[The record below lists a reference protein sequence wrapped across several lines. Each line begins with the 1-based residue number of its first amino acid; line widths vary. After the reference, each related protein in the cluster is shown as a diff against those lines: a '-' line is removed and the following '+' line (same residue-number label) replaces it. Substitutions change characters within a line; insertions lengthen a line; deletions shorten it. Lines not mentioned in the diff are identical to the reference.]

1 MPPKR
6 GSPGPKALVD
16 KSITPPSPPSSPP
29 SRVAESDEE
38 ELAEDE
44 REGLLGLYGEE
55 DSADI
60 SSGSSYQPGSIGS
73 EMRILFPIAWQTVL
87 ATVLQS
93 MTQQVTVLFVGH
105 IGVVELGAA
114 ALASMWVNITGVS
127 IVYGGASALDSL
139 ASQAFGAKSYA
150 AVGLWSLRFLLIV
163 TIMCVPI
170 CCSWWF
176 GCAPV
181 LRMIGIDDETAIKSE
196 LFCRVY
202 TLWMWPTF
210 ANRAMQ
216 SFLRAQGIVRPV
228 SIVTTVTLVVH
239 IPTTYLFVDWLGFAG
254 APLALAINA
263 WISFFLLLAY
273 CRTNLKTKRCLPEVY
288 DSQLLEGWGLLIR
301 MGAAGAAAMM
311 GVWWS
316 WELLSGMAG
325 TLGEVPLAAHV
336 AMQQFGM
343 FFFPFFLGGGMAATA
358 RVGNLLGMGDPKR
371 ARISARAATIGTV
384 VVQGGILSPV
394 LVARHKFA
402 YIYTNDV
409 RVAELAAQVA
419 WFFVLNQ
426 FITANSVVLQ
436 GILTGC
442 GRQAINAKVALI
454 ASYCVG
460 IPCAVLFGFY
470 FEFGVLGLW
479 GGLACGQFS
488 RASTLH
494 YLCHKQDWA
503 ELSRQARVR
512 AKAQGTGKAKAKG
525 KDRAAA

>member
-6 GSPGPKALVD
+6 GSPGPRRALGGKGAV
-16 KSITPPSPPSSPP
+16 SPSPPSSPP
-29 SRVAESDEE
+29 SQVVESDDEE
-38 ELAEDE
+38 EVEDE
-44 REGLLGLYGEE
+44 REGLLGLYGQ
-55 DSADI
+55 DDSSADVSI
-60 SSGSSYQPGSIGS
+60 GSSYQPGSIRS
-73 EMRILFPIAWQTVL
+73 EMRVLFPIAWQTVL

-139 ASQAFGAKSYA
+139 ASQAYGAKSYT

-181 LRMIGIDDETAIKSE
+181 LRLIGIDEETAIKSE

-228 SIVTTVTLVVH
+228 SIVTTVTLAVH
-239 IPTTYLFVDWLGFAG
+239 IPTTYVFVEWLGFAG

-263 WISFFLLLAY
+263 WMSFFLLLAY
-273 CRTNLKTKRCLPEVY
+273 CRTNVKTKRCLPDVC
-288 DSQLLEGWGLLIR
+288 DSQVLEGWGLLIR

-384 VVQGGILSPV
+384 VVQGTILSPV
-394 LVARHKFA
+394 LIARHKFA

-442 GRQAINAKVALI
+442 GRQAINAKVALM

-460 IPCAVLFGFY
+460 IPCALLFGFY
-470 FEFGVLGLW
+470 FQFGVLGLW
-479 GGLACGQFS
+479 GGLACGQLS

-494 YLCHKQDWA
+494 FLCHTQDWA
-503 ELSRQARVR
+503 ELSRQARAR
-512 AKAQGTGKAKAKG
+512 ANVQGKR
-525 KDRAAA
+525 KDTAAA